1 MFEKI
6 NKAIVNGKCFTDD
19 TDILLYENRKNKV
32 AIIYGKNGSGKSTL
46 GEAIDHIHFPNDNI
60 KRVSLFDFEGN
71 EILLDDS
78 LKNNIFVFNEDFINK
93 NISISGDGL
102 STIIMLGEQNDVE
115 KEIDDCKV
123 KLGKVISNCEKVE
136 SVCNKLSDKKEIS
149 SPLNIKEKFL
159 QVLKS
164 EQGWAKRDSEIKSN
178 VNKSKVVFDVMLNKL
193 SSLKVSD
200 TEANLRKHFKDT
212 LELYKK
218 SGNIETEY
226 SDKIEPVA
234 IPSDIDERV
243 IKLLGGEVQKI
254 EFSDLE
260 KKIHETILEGKQRIV
275 ERTNEVFA
283 VEKKSICPCC
293 YQSVS
298 DEYREYLL
306 TCINHVLN
314 EEVKNFEEK
323 LHRAKIE
330 EISFNT
336 ELYKTLDNEIIS
348 DIVLAIQKC
357 NEVIC
362 KYNEYINQR
371 LENIYTPI
379 SIVSLNLGEKINVL
393 NKHLKRLE
401 VNRLEFNKAI
411 RERKNIKDNLDKINL
426 KLAFIETKVIL
437 KDYFDAVNNQKK
449 SENEFKKLND
459 EKSSIEKEIK
469 KLKDKKN
476 NINISLDL
484 INELLSYVFL
494 DSKRIRLE
502 TKKDKFVLKSHG
514 ANVKPKDVSIGER
527 NIIALC
533 YFFVNS
539 LKGREKQ
546 NCYNEESWYVID
558 DPVSSFDIDNR
569 VGIQSLLRYQTE
581 QIIKG
586 NDNSR
591 ILFMSH
597 DLNAI
602 YDYQKSV
609 DDITGKNKGCVAIK
623 KLYNKQIV
631 NYNLYKT
638 QEYTTLLNSI
648 YDYANTENFNDINNY
663 SIGNDM
669 RRVLE
674 AFSTFEFRTG
684 PSELSTEV
692 LPLKTLEEQDPAYK
706 MFFQNLMYRL
716 VLNRKSHTQEIVLD
730 SSDYRFFDEISDE
743 EKIKTA
749 KGVLCLIYLLNNN
762 HLISQLK
769 DDTKIQR
776 VEEWCEEIKGVFKGA
791 EGLS

>member
-6 NKAIVNGKCFTDD
+6 NKAIINGKCFTED
-19 TDILLYENRKNKV
+19 TEILLYEKPENRIS
-32 AIIYGKNGSGKSTL
+32 IIYGKNGSGKSTL
-46 GEAIDHIHFPNDNI
+46 GEAINFIHSPNDNI
-60 KRVSLFDFEGN
+60 NKVSLVDFEGN
-71 EILLDDS
+71 EISLDEI
-78 LKNNIFVFNEDFINK
+78 LKNNIFVFNEDFINR
-93 NISISGDGL
+93 NISISDDGL

-115 KEIDDCKV
+115 KEIADHKEKLNKV
-123 KLGKVISNCEKVE
+123 KANYDRVKKEDD
-136 SVCNKLSDKKEIS
+136 KLSDENEIS

-159 QVLKS
+159 KTLKS
-164 EQGWAKRDSEIKSN
+164 EQGWAKRDSEIKGN
-178 VNKSKVVFDVMLNKL
+178 ANKSKVIFDVMVNKL
-193 SSLKVSD
+193 SPLKVSD
-200 TEANLRKHFKDT
+200 SEADLRKSFCET

-226 SDKIEPVA
+226 RDKIEPVV
-234 IPSDIDERV
+234 IPGDIDHSIIE
-243 IKLLGGEVQKI
+243 LLSEEVKKI
-254 EFSDLE
+254 EFSELE
-260 KKIHETILEGKQRIV
+260 QKIHETILEGKQRIV

-283 VEKKSICPCC
+283 VEKKNICPCC

-298 DEYREYLL
+298 DEYREYLI

-314 EEVKNFEEK
+314 EDIKNFEERLQRTK
-323 LHRAKIE
+323 LE

-336 ELYKTLDNEIIS
+336 ELYKTLDNEIIT
-348 DIVLAIQKC
+348 DIILAIQEC
-357 NEVIC
+357 NKTIC

-379 SIVSLNLGEKINVL
+379 SIAQLDLSAKIKDLNLQ
-393 NKHLKRLE
+393 LKRLE
-401 VNRLEFNKAI
+401 TNRLEFNKAI
-411 RERKNIKDNLDKINL
+411 RERKKIKEKLDSINL
-426 KLAFIETKVIL
+426 KLALIETETFL
-437 KDYFDAVNNQKK
+437 GEYFDAKDKQNKL
-449 SENEFKKLND
+449 SNELKQLKD
-459 EKSSIEKEIK
+459 EKSSIEKEIE
-469 KLKDKKN
+469 KLKDKKK

-484 INELLSYVFL
+484 INKLLSYVFL
-494 DSKRIRLE
+494 DSKRIKLE
-502 TKKDKFVLKSHG
+502 TKNDKFILKSQG

-546 NCYNEESWYVID
+546 NCYTQESLYVID

-586 NDNSR
+586 NNNSR

-609 DDITGKNKGCVAIK
+609 DDIADKTK
-623 KLYNKQIV
+623 KCLCIMRLLNKQATK
-631 NYNLYKT
+631 YEFSKE
-638 QEYTTLLNSI
+638 QEYACLLESI
-648 YDYANTENFNDINNY
+648 YSFASSEEISGNNYY

-674 AFSTFEFRTG
+674 AFSTFEYRVNA
-684 PSELSTEV
+684 SELSTKP
-692 LPLKTLEEQDPAYK
+692 LPIKALEEKDYAYK
-706 MFFQNLMYRL
+706 LFFQNLMYRL
-716 VLNRKSHTQEIVLD
+716 VLNRKSHTQETVMGA
-730 SSDYRFFDEISDE
+730 SNYRFFDEISDE

-749 KGVLCLIYLLNNN
+749 KGVLCLIYLLNKN
-762 HLISQLK
+762 HLISQLN
-769 DDTKIQR
+769 DDNKIQR
-776 VEEWCEEIKGVFKGA
+776 IEEWCEEIKGIFQVAKIY
-791 EGLS
+791 

>member
-6 NKAIVNGKCFTDD
+6 NKAIINGKCFTED
-19 TDILLYENRKNKV
+19 TDILLYENSKNRIS
-32 AIIYGKNGSGKSTL
+32 IIYGKNGSGKSTI

-60 KRVSLFDFEGN
+60 KMISLVDFEGN
-71 EILLDDS
+71 EILLDES

-115 KEIDDCKV
+115 KEIADCKV
-123 KLGKVISNCEKVE
+123 KLDKVNFNCEKVKNE
-136 SVCNKLSDKKEIS
+136 CDKLSNKNEIS
-149 SPLNIKEKFL
+149 SPLNIKDKFINI
-159 QVLKS
+159 LKS
-164 EQGWAKRDSEIKSN
+164 EQGWAKRDSEIKGN
-178 VNKSKVVFDVMLNKL
+178 ANKSKVVFDVMVNKL
-193 SSLKVSD
+193 SPLKVSD
-200 TEANLRKHFKDT
+200 TEADLRKSFKDT

-226 SDKIEPVA
+226 RDEIEPVA
-234 IPSDIDERV
+234 IPSGIDDSV
-243 IKLLGGEVQKI
+243 AKLLSEEVKKI
-254 EFSDLE
+254 EFSYLE
-260 KKIHETILEGKQRIV
+260 QKIHETILAGNQRIV
-275 ERTNEVFA
+275 VRTNEVFA

-306 TCINHVLN
+306 TCISHVLN

-336 ELYKTLDNEIIS
+336 ELYKTLDNEIIA
-348 DIVLAIQKC
+348 DIVLAIQEC
-357 NEVIC
+357 NQVIC

-379 SIVSLNLGEKINVL
+379 SIVTLNLAEKINVL
-393 NKHLKRLE
+393 NQQLKRLE
-401 VNRLEFNKAI
+401 ENRLEFNKAI
-411 RERKNIKDNLDKINL
+411 RERKDIKDNLDKINL
-426 KLAFIETKVIL
+426 KLAFIETKVTL
-437 KDYFDAVNNQKK
+437 KDYFDAINKQKK
-449 SENEFKKLND
+449 LENELKQLSD
-459 EKSSIEKEIK
+459 EKSYIEKEIK

-502 TKKDKFVLKSHG
+502 TKNDKFVLKSHG

-546 NCYNEESWYVID
+546 NCYSEESWYVID

-609 DDITGKNKGCVAIK
+609 DDITDKNKGCVSIK

-631 NYNLYKT
+631 NYNLYSR
-638 QEYTTLLNSI
+638 QEYTSLLNSI
-648 YDYANTENFNDINNY
+648 YGYANTDNFNDMSNY

-674 AFSTFEFRTG
+674 AFSTFEFCTG
-684 PSELSTEV
+684 PSELSTES
-692 LPLKTLEEQDPAYK
+692 LPLQILEKQNPAYK
-706 MFFQNLMYRL
+706 QFFQNLMYRL
-716 VLNRKSHTQEIVLD
+716 VLNRKSHTQETVLG

-749 KGVLCLIYLLNNN
+749 KGVLCLIYLLNKN

-769 DDTKIQR
+769 DDNKIQR
-776 VEEWCEEIKGVFKGA
+776 IEEWCEEIKDIFKGT
-791 EGLS
+791 EV

>member
-6 NKAIVNGKCFTDD
+6 NKAIINGKCFTED
-19 TDILLYENRKNKV
+19 TEILLYEKPENRIS
-32 AIIYGKNGSGKSTL
+32 IIYGKNGSGKSTL
-46 GEAIDHIHFPNDNI
+46 GEAINFIHSPNDNI
-60 KRVSLFDFEGN
+60 NKVSLVDFEGN
-71 EILLDDS
+71 EISLDEI
-78 LKNNIFVFNEDFINK
+78 LKNNIFVFNEDFINR
-93 NISISGDGL
+93 NISISDDGL

-115 KEIDDCKV
+115 KEIADHKEKLNKV
-123 KLGKVISNCEKVE
+123 KANYDRVKKEDD
-136 SVCNKLSDKKEIS
+136 KLSDENEIS

-159 QVLKS
+159 KTLKS
-164 EQGWAKRDSEIKSN
+164 EQGWAKRDSEIKGN
-178 VNKSKVVFDVMLNKL
+178 ANKSKVIFDVMVNKL
-193 SSLKVSD
+193 SPLKVSD
-200 TEANLRKHFKDT
+200 SEADLRKSFCET

-226 SDKIEPVA
+226 RDKIEPVV
-234 IPSDIDERV
+234 IPGDIDHSIIE
-243 IKLLGGEVQKI
+243 LLSEEVKKI
-254 EFSDLE
+254 EFSELE
-260 KKIHETILEGKQRIV
+260 QKIHETILEGKQRIV

-283 VEKKSICPCC
+283 VEKKNICPCC

-298 DEYREYLL
+298 DEYREYLI

-314 EEVKNFEEK
+314 EDIKNFEERLQRTK
-323 LHRAKIE
+323 LE

-336 ELYKTLDNEIIS
+336 ELYKTLDNEIIT
-348 DIVLAIQKC
+348 DIILAIQEC
-357 NEVIC
+357 NKTIC

-379 SIVSLNLGEKINVL
+379 SIAQLDLSAKIKDLNLQ
-393 NKHLKRLE
+393 LKRLE
-401 VNRLEFNKAI
+401 TNRLEFNKAI
-411 RERKNIKDNLDKINL
+411 RERKKIKEKLDSINL
-426 KLAFIETKVIL
+426 KLALIETETFL
-437 KDYFDAVNNQKK
+437 GEYFDAKDKQNKL
-449 SENEFKKLND
+449 SNELKQLKD
-459 EKSSIEKEIK
+459 EKSSIEKEIE
-469 KLKDKKN
+469 KLKDKKK

-484 INELLSYVFL
+484 INKLLSYVFL
-494 DSKRIRLE
+494 DSKRIKLE
-502 TKKDKFVLKSHG
+502 TKNDKFILKSQG

-546 NCYNEESWYVID
+546 NCYTQESLYVID

-586 NDNSR
+586 NNNSR

-609 DDITGKNKGCVAIK
+609 DDIADKTK
-623 KLYNKQIV
+623 KCLCIMRLLNKQATK
-631 NYNLYKT
+631 YEFSKE
-638 QEYTTLLNSI
+638 QEYACLLESI
-648 YDYANTENFNDINNY
+648 YSFASSEEISGNNYY

-674 AFSTFEFRTG
+674 AFSTFEYRVNA
-684 PSELSTEV
+684 SELSTKP
-692 LPLKTLEEQDPAYK
+692 LPIKALEEKDYAYK
-706 MFFQNLMYRL
+706 LFFQNLMYRL
-716 VLNRKSHTQEIVLD
+716 VLNRKSHTQETVMGA
-730 SSDYRFFDEISDE
+730 SNYRFFDEISDE

-749 KGVLCLIYLLNNN
+749 KGVLCLIYLLNKN

-769 DDTKIQR
+769 DDTKIQKI
-776 VEEWCEEIKGVFKGA
+776 EEWCEEIKGIFKGT
-791 EGLS
+791 EV

>member
-6 NKAIVNGKCFTDD
+6 NKAIINGKCFTED
-19 TDILLYENRKNKV
+19 TEILLYEKPENRIS
-32 AIIYGKNGSGKSTL
+32 IIYGKNGSGKSTL
-46 GEAIDHIHFPNDNI
+46 GEAINFIHSPNDNI
-60 KRVSLFDFEGN
+60 NKVSLVDFEGN
-71 EILLDDS
+71 EISLDEI
-78 LKNNIFVFNEDFINK
+78 LKNNIFVFNEDFINR
-93 NISISGDGL
+93 NISISDDGL

-115 KEIDDCKV
+115 KEIADHKEKLNKV
-123 KLGKVISNCEKVE
+123 KANYDRVKKEDD
-136 SVCNKLSDKKEIS
+136 KLSDENEIS

-159 QVLKS
+159 KTLKS
-164 EQGWAKRDSEIKSN
+164 EQSWAKRDSEIKGN
-178 VNKSKVVFDVMLNKL
+178 ANKSKVIFDVMVNKL
-193 SSLKVSD
+193 SPLKVSD
-200 TEANLRKHFKDT
+200 SEADLRKSFCET

-226 SDKIEPVA
+226 RDKIEPVV
-234 IPSDIDERV
+234 IPGDIDHSIIE
-243 IKLLGGEVQKI
+243 LLSEEVKKI
-254 EFSDLE
+254 EFSELE
-260 KKIHETILEGKQRIV
+260 QKIHETILEGKQRIV

-283 VEKKSICPCC
+283 VEKKNICPCC

-298 DEYREYLL
+298 DEYREYLI

-314 EEVKNFEEK
+314 EDIKNFEERLQRTK
-323 LHRAKIE
+323 LE

-336 ELYKTLDNEIIS
+336 ELYKTLDNEIIT
-348 DIVLAIQKC
+348 DIILAIQEC
-357 NEVIC
+357 NKTIC

-379 SIVSLNLGEKINVL
+379 SIAQLDLSAKIKDLNLQ
-393 NKHLKRLE
+393 LKRLE
-401 VNRLEFNKAI
+401 TNRLEFNKAI
-411 RERKNIKDNLDKINL
+411 RERKKIKEKLDSINL
-426 KLAFIETKVIL
+426 KLALIETETFL
-437 KDYFDAVNNQKK
+437 GEYFDAKDKQNKL
-449 SENEFKKLND
+449 SNELKQLKD
-459 EKSSIEKEIK
+459 EKSSIEKEIE
-469 KLKDKKN
+469 KLKDKKK

-484 INELLSYVFL
+484 INKLLSYVFL
-494 DSKRIRLE
+494 DSKRIKLE
-502 TKKDKFVLKSHG
+502 TKNDKFILKSQG

-546 NCYNEESWYVID
+546 NCYTQESLYVID

-586 NDNSR
+586 NNNSR

-609 DDITGKNKGCVAIK
+609 DDIADKTK
-623 KLYNKQIV
+623 KCLCIMRLLNKQATK
-631 NYNLYKT
+631 YEFSKE
-638 QEYTTLLNSI
+638 QEYACLLESI
-648 YDYANTENFNDINNY
+648 YSFASSEEISGNNYY

-674 AFSTFEFRTG
+674 AFSTFEYRVNA
-684 PSELSTEV
+684 SELSTKP
-692 LPLKTLEEQDPAYK
+692 LPIKALEEKDYAYK
-706 MFFQNLMYRL
+706 LFFQNLMYRL
-716 VLNRKSHTQEIVLD
+716 VLNRKSHTQETVMGA
-730 SSDYRFFDEISDE
+730 SNYRFFDEISDE

-749 KGVLCLIYLLNNN
+749 KGVLCLIYLLNKN

-769 DDTKIQR
+769 DDTKIQKI
-776 VEEWCEEIKGVFKGA
+776 EEWCEEIKGIFKGT
-791 EGLS
+791 EV

>member
-6 NKAIVNGKCFTDD
+6 NKAIINGKCFTED
-19 TDILLYENRKNKV
+19 TEILLYEKPENRIS
-32 AIIYGKNGSGKSTL
+32 IIYGKNGSGKSTL
-46 GEAIDHIHFPNDNI
+46 GEAINFIHSPNDNI
-60 KRVSLFDFEGN
+60 NKVSLVDFEGN
-71 EILLDDS
+71 EISLDEI
-78 LKNNIFVFNEDFINK
+78 LKNNIFVFNEDFINR
-93 NISISGDGL
+93 NISISDDGL

-115 KEIDDCKV
+115 KEIADHKEKINKV
-123 KLGKVISNCEKVE
+123 KANYDRVKKEDD
-136 SVCNKLSDKKEIS
+136 KLSDENEIS

-159 QVLKS
+159 KTLKS
-164 EQGWAKRDSEIKSN
+164 EQGWAKRDSEIKGN
-178 VNKSKVVFDVMLNKL
+178 ANKSKVIFDVMVNKL
-193 SSLKVSD
+193 SPLKVSD
-200 TEANLRKHFKDT
+200 SEADLRKSFCET

-226 SDKIEPVA
+226 RDKIEPVV
-234 IPSDIDERV
+234 IPGDIDHSIIE
-243 IKLLGGEVQKI
+243 LLSEEVKKI
-254 EFSDLE
+254 EFSELE
-260 KKIHETILEGKQRIV
+260 QKIHETILEGKQRIV

-283 VEKKSICPCC
+283 VEKKNICPCC

-298 DEYREYLL
+298 DEYREYLI

-314 EEVKNFEEK
+314 EDIKNFEERLQRTK
-323 LHRAKIE
+323 LE

-336 ELYKTLDNEIIS
+336 ELYKTLDNEIIT
-348 DIVLAIQKC
+348 DIILAIQEC
-357 NEVIC
+357 NKTIC

-379 SIVSLNLGEKINVL
+379 SIAQLDLSAKIKDLNLQ
-393 NKHLKRLE
+393 LKRLE
-401 VNRLEFNKAI
+401 TNRLEFNKAI
-411 RERKNIKDNLDKINL
+411 RERKKIKEKLDSINL
-426 KLAFIETKVIL
+426 KLALIETETFL
-437 KDYFDAVNNQKK
+437 GEYFDAKDKQNKL
-449 SENEFKKLND
+449 SNELKQLKD
-459 EKSSIEKEIK
+459 EKSSIEKEIE
-469 KLKDKKN
+469 KLKDKKK

-484 INELLSYVFL
+484 INKLLSYVFL
-494 DSKRIRLE
+494 DSKRIKLE
-502 TKKDKFVLKSHG
+502 TKNDKFILKSQG

-546 NCYNEESWYVID
+546 NCYTQESLYVID

-586 NDNSR
+586 NNNSR

-609 DDITGKNKGCVAIK
+609 DDIADKTK
-623 KLYNKQIV
+623 KCLCIMRLLNKQATK
-631 NYNLYKT
+631 YEFSKE
-638 QEYTTLLNSI
+638 QEYACLLESI
-648 YDYANTENFNDINNY
+648 YSFASSEEISGNNYY

-674 AFSTFEFRTG
+674 AFSTFEYRVNA
-684 PSELSTEV
+684 SELSTKP
-692 LPLKTLEEQDPAYK
+692 LPIKALEEKDYAYK
-706 MFFQNLMYRL
+706 LFFQNLMYRL
-716 VLNRKSHTQEIVLD
+716 VLNRKSHTQETVMGA
-730 SSDYRFFDEISDE
+730 SNYRFFDEISDE

-749 KGVLCLIYLLNNN
+749 KGVLCLIYLLNKN

-769 DDTKIQR
+769 DDTKIQKI
-776 VEEWCEEIKGVFKGA
+776 EEWCEEIKGIFKGT
-791 EGLS
+791 EV

>member
-6 NKAIVNGKCFTDD
+6 NKAIINGKCFTED
-19 TDILLYENRKNKV
+19 TEILLYEKPENRIS
-32 AIIYGKNGSGKSTL
+32 IIYGKNGSGKSTL
-46 GEAIDHIHFPNDNI
+46 GEAINFIHSPNDNI
-60 KRVSLFDFEGN
+60 NKVSLVDFEGN
-71 EILLDDS
+71 EISLDEI
-78 LKNNIFVFNEDFINK
+78 LKNNIFVFNEDFINR
-93 NISISGDGL
+93 NISISDDGL

-115 KEIDDCKV
+115 KEIADHKEKLNKV
-123 KLGKVISNCEKVE
+123 KANYDRVKKEDD
-136 SVCNKLSDKKEIS
+136 KLSDENEIS

-159 QVLKS
+159 KTLKS
-164 EQGWAKRDSEIKSN
+164 EQGWAKRDSEIKGN
-178 VNKSKVVFDVMLNKL
+178 ANKSKVIFDVMVNKL
-193 SSLKVSD
+193 SPLKVSD
-200 TEANLRKHFKDT
+200 SEADLRKSFCET

-226 SDKIEPVA
+226 RDKIEPVV
-234 IPSDIDERV
+234 IPGDIDHSIIE
-243 IKLLGGEVQKI
+243 LLSEEVKKI
-254 EFSDLE
+254 EFSELE
-260 KKIHETILEGKQRIV
+260 QKIHETILEGKQRIV

-283 VEKKSICPCC
+283 VEKKNICPCC

-298 DEYREYLL
+298 DEYREYLI

-314 EEVKNFEEK
+314 EDIKNFEERLQRTK
-323 LHRAKIE
+323 LE

-336 ELYKTLDNEIIS
+336 ELYKTLDNEIIT
-348 DIVLAIQKC
+348 DIILAIQEC
-357 NEVIC
+357 NKTIC

-379 SIVSLNLGEKINVL
+379 SIAQLDLSAKIKDLNLQ
-393 NKHLKRLE
+393 LKRLE
-401 VNRLEFNKAI
+401 TNRLEFNKAI
-411 RERKNIKDNLDKINL
+411 RERKKIKEKLDSINL
-426 KLAFIETKVIL
+426 KLALIETETFL
-437 KDYFDAVNNQKK
+437 GEYFDAKDKQNKL
-449 SENEFKKLND
+449 SNELKQLKD
-459 EKSSIEKEIK
+459 EKSSIEKEIE
-469 KLKDKKN
+469 KLKDKKK

-484 INELLSYVFL
+484 INKLLSYVFL
-494 DSKRIRLE
+494 DSKRIKLE
-502 TKKDKFVLKSHG
+502 TKNDKFILKSQG

-546 NCYNEESWYVID
+546 NCYTQESLYVID
-558 DPVSSFDIDNR
+558 DPVSIFDIDNR

-586 NDNSR
+586 NNNSR

-609 DDITGKNKGCVAIK
+609 DDIADKTK
-623 KLYNKQIV
+623 KCLCIMRLLNKQATK
-631 NYNLYKT
+631 YEFSKE
-638 QEYTTLLNSI
+638 QEYACLLESI
-648 YDYANTENFNDINNY
+648 YSFASSEEISGNNYY

-674 AFSTFEFRTG
+674 AFSTFEYRVNA
-684 PSELSTEV
+684 SELSTKP
-692 LPLKTLEEQDPAYK
+692 LPIKALEEKDYAYK
-706 MFFQNLMYRL
+706 LFFQNLMYRL
-716 VLNRKSHTQEIVLD
+716 VLNRKSHTQETVMGA
-730 SSDYRFFDEISDE
+730 SNYRFFDEISDE

-749 KGVLCLIYLLNNN
+749 KGVLCLIYLLNKN

-769 DDTKIQR
+769 DDTKIQKI
-776 VEEWCEEIKGVFKGA
+776 EEWCEEIKGIFKGT
-791 EGLS
+791 EV

>member
-6 NKAIVNGKCFTDD
+6 NKAIINGKCFTED
-19 TDILLYENRKNKV
+19 TEILLYEKPENRIS
-32 AIIYGKNGSGKSTL
+32 IIYGKNGSGKSTL
-46 GEAIDHIHFPNDNI
+46 GEAINFIHSPNDNI
-60 KRVSLFDFEGN
+60 NKVSLVDFEGN
-71 EILLDDS
+71 EISLDEI
-78 LKNNIFVFNEDFINK
+78 LKNNIFVFNEDFINR
-93 NISISGDGL
+93 NISISDDGL

-115 KEIDDCKV
+115 KEIADHKEKLNKV
-123 KLGKVISNCEKVE
+123 KANYDRVKKEDD
-136 SVCNKLSDKKEIS
+136 KLSDENEIS

-159 QVLKS
+159 KTLKS
-164 EQGWAKRDSEIKSN
+164 EQGWAKRDSEIKGN
-178 VNKSKVVFDVMLNKL
+178 ANKSKVVFDVMVNKL
-193 SSLKVSD
+193 SPLKVSD
-200 TEANLRKHFKDT
+200 SEADLRKSFCET

-226 SDKIEPVA
+226 RDKIEPVV
-234 IPSDIDERV
+234 IPGDIDHSIIE
-243 IKLLGGEVQKI
+243 LLSEEVKKI
-254 EFSDLE
+254 EFSELE
-260 KKIHETILEGKQRIV
+260 QKIHETILEGKQRIV

-283 VEKKSICPCC
+283 VEKKNICPCC

-298 DEYREYLL
+298 DEYREYLI

-314 EEVKNFEEK
+314 EDIKNFEERLQRTK
-323 LHRAKIE
+323 LE

-336 ELYKTLDNEIIS
+336 ELYKTLDNEIIT
-348 DIVLAIQKC
+348 DIILAIQEC
-357 NEVIC
+357 NKTIC

-379 SIVSLNLGEKINVL
+379 SIAQLDLSAKIKDLNLQ
-393 NKHLKRLE
+393 LKRLE
-401 VNRLEFNKAI
+401 TNRLEFNKAI
-411 RERKNIKDNLDKINL
+411 RERKKIKEKLDSINL
-426 KLAFIETKVIL
+426 KLALIETETFL
-437 KDYFDAVNNQKK
+437 GEYFDAKDKQNKL
-449 SENEFKKLND
+449 SNELKQLKD
-459 EKSSIEKEIK
+459 EKSSIEKEIE
-469 KLKDKKN
+469 KLKDKKK

-484 INELLSYVFL
+484 INKLLSYVFL
-494 DSKRIRLE
+494 DSKRIKLE
-502 TKKDKFVLKSHG
+502 TKNDKFILKSQG

-546 NCYNEESWYVID
+546 NCYTQESLYVID

-586 NDNSR
+586 NNNSR

-609 DDITGKNKGCVAIK
+609 DDIADKTK
-623 KLYNKQIV
+623 KCLCIMQLLNKQATK
-631 NYNLYKT
+631 YEFSKE
-638 QEYTTLLNSI
+638 QEYACLLESI
-648 YDYANTENFNDINNY
+648 YSFASSEEISGNNYY

-674 AFSTFEFRTG
+674 AFSTFEYRVNA
-684 PSELSTEV
+684 SELSTKP
-692 LPLKTLEEQDPAYK
+692 LPIKALEEKDYAYK
-706 MFFQNLMYRL
+706 LFFQNLMYRL
-716 VLNRKSHTQEIVLD
+716 VLNRKSHTQETVMGA
-730 SSDYRFFDEISDE
+730 SNYRFFDEISDE

-749 KGVLCLIYLLNNN
+749 KGVLCLIYLLNKN

-769 DDTKIQR
+769 DDTKIQKI
-776 VEEWCEEIKGVFKGA
+776 EEWCEEIKGIFKGT
-791 EGLS
+791 EV

>member
-6 NKAIVNGKCFTDD
+6 NKAIINGKCFTED
-19 TDILLYENRKNKV
+19 TEILLYEKPENRIS
-32 AIIYGKNGSGKSTL
+32 IIYGKNGSGKSTL
-46 GEAIDHIHFPNDNI
+46 GEAINFIHSPNDNI
-60 KRVSLFDFEGN
+60 NKVSLVDFEGN
-71 EILLDDS
+71 EISLDEI
-78 LKNNIFVFNEDFINK
+78 LKNNIFVFNEDFINR
-93 NISISGDGL
+93 NISISDDGL

-115 KEIDDCKV
+115 KEIADHKEKLNKV
-123 KLGKVISNCEKVE
+123 KANYDRVKKEDD
-136 SVCNKLSDKKEIS
+136 KLSDENEIS

-159 QVLKS
+159 KTLKS

-178 VNKSKVVFDVMLNKL
+178 ANKSKVIFDVMVNKL
-193 SSLKVSD
+193 SPLKVSD
-200 TEANLRKHFKDT
+200 SEADLRKSFCET

-226 SDKIEPVA
+226 RDKIEPVV
-234 IPSDIDERV
+234 IPGDIDHSIIE
-243 IKLLGGEVQKI
+243 LLSEEVKKI
-254 EFSDLE
+254 EFSELE
-260 KKIHETILEGKQRIV
+260 QKIHETILEGKQRIV

-283 VEKKSICPCC
+283 VEKKNICPCC

-298 DEYREYLL
+298 DEYREYLI

-314 EEVKNFEEK
+314 EDIKNFEERLQRTK
-323 LHRAKIE
+323 LE

-336 ELYKTLDNEIIS
+336 ELYKTLDNEIIT
-348 DIVLAIQKC
+348 DIILAIQEC
-357 NEVIC
+357 NKTIC

-379 SIVSLNLGEKINVL
+379 SIAQLDLSAKIKDLNLQ
-393 NKHLKRLE
+393 LKRLE
-401 VNRLEFNKAI
+401 TNRLEFNKAI
-411 RERKNIKDNLDKINL
+411 RERKKIKEKLDSINL
-426 KLAFIETKVIL
+426 KLALIETETFL
-437 KDYFDAVNNQKK
+437 GEYFDAKDKQNKL
-449 SENEFKKLND
+449 SNELKQLKD
-459 EKSSIEKEIK
+459 EKSSIEKEIE
-469 KLKDKKN
+469 KLKDKKK

-484 INELLSYVFL
+484 INKLLSYVFL
-494 DSKRIRLE
+494 DSKRIKLE
-502 TKKDKFVLKSHG
+502 TKNDKFILKSQG

-546 NCYNEESWYVID
+546 NCYTQESLYVID

-586 NDNSR
+586 NNNSR

-609 DDITGKNKGCVAIK
+609 DDIADKTK
-623 KLYNKQIV
+623 KCLCIMRLLNKQATK
-631 NYNLYKT
+631 YEFSKE
-638 QEYTTLLNSI
+638 QEYACLLESI
-648 YDYANTENFNDINNY
+648 YSFASSEEISGNNYY

-674 AFSTFEFRTG
+674 AFSTFEYRVNA
-684 PSELSTEV
+684 SELSTKP
-692 LPLKTLEEQDPAYK
+692 LPIKALEEKDYAYK
-706 MFFQNLMYRL
+706 LFFQNLMYRL
-716 VLNRKSHTQEIVLD
+716 VLNRKSHTQETVMGA
-730 SSDYRFFDEISDE
+730 SNYRFFDEISDE

-749 KGVLCLIYLLNNN
+749 KGVLCLIYLLNKN

-769 DDTKIQR
+769 DDTKIQKI
-776 VEEWCEEIKGVFKGA
+776 EEWCEEIKGIFKGT
-791 EGLS
+791 EV

>member
-6 NKAIVNGKCFTDD
+6 NKAIINGKCFTEDSE
-19 TDILLYENRKNKV
+19 ILLYEKPENRIS
-32 AIIYGKNGSGKSTL
+32 IIYGKNGSGKSTL
-46 GEAIDHIHFPNDNI
+46 GEAINFIHSPNDNI
-60 KRVSLFDFEGN
+60 NKVSLVDFEGN
-71 EILLDDS
+71 EISLDEI
-78 LKNNIFVFNEDFINK
+78 LKNNIFVFNEDFINR
-93 NISISGDGL
+93 NISISDDGL

-115 KEIDDCKV
+115 KEIADHKEKLNKV
-123 KLGKVISNCEKVE
+123 KANYDRVKKEDD
-136 SVCNKLSDKKEIS
+136 KLSDENEIS

-159 QVLKS
+159 KTLKS
-164 EQGWAKRDSEIKSN
+164 EQGWAKRDSEIKGN
-178 VNKSKVVFDVMLNKL
+178 ANKSKVIFDVMVNKL
-193 SSLKVSD
+193 SPLKVSD
-200 TEANLRKHFKDT
+200 SEADLRKSFCET

-226 SDKIEPVA
+226 RDKIEPVV
-234 IPSDIDERV
+234 IPGDIDHSIIE
-243 IKLLGGEVQKI
+243 LLSEEVKKI
-254 EFSDLE
+254 EFSELE
-260 KKIHETILEGKQRIV
+260 QKIHETILEGKQRIV

-283 VEKKSICPCC
+283 VEKKNICPCC

-298 DEYREYLL
+298 DEYREYLI

-314 EEVKNFEEK
+314 EDIKNFEERLQRTK
-323 LHRAKIE
+323 LE

-336 ELYKTLDNEIIS
+336 ELYKTLDNEIIT
-348 DIVLAIQKC
+348 DIILAIQEC
-357 NEVIC
+357 NKTIC

-379 SIVSLNLGEKINVL
+379 SIAQLDLSAKIKDLNLQ
-393 NKHLKRLE
+393 LKRLE
-401 VNRLEFNKAI
+401 TNRLEFNKAI
-411 RERKNIKDNLDKINL
+411 RERKKIKEKLDSINL
-426 KLAFIETKVIL
+426 KLALIETETFL
-437 KDYFDAVNNQKK
+437 GEYFDAKDKQNKL
-449 SENEFKKLND
+449 SNELKQLKD
-459 EKSSIEKEIK
+459 EKSSIEKEIE
-469 KLKDKKN
+469 KLKDKKK

-484 INELLSYVFL
+484 INKLLSYVFL
-494 DSKRIRLE
+494 DSKRIKLE
-502 TKKDKFVLKSHG
+502 TKNDKFILKSQG

-546 NCYNEESWYVID
+546 NCYTQESLYVID

-586 NDNSR
+586 NNNSR

-609 DDITGKNKGCVAIK
+609 DDIADKTK
-623 KLYNKQIV
+623 KCLCIMRLLNKQATK
-631 NYNLYKT
+631 YEFSKE
-638 QEYTTLLNSI
+638 QEYACLLESI
-648 YDYANTENFNDINNY
+648 YSFASSEEISGNNYY

-674 AFSTFEFRTG
+674 AFSTFEYRVNA
-684 PSELSTEV
+684 SELSTKP
-692 LPLKTLEEQDPAYK
+692 LPIKALEEKDYAYK
-706 MFFQNLMYRL
+706 LFFQNLMYRL
-716 VLNRKSHTQEIVLD
+716 VLNRKSHTQETVMGA
-730 SSDYRFFDEISDE
+730 SNYRFFDEISDE

-749 KGVLCLIYLLNNN
+749 KGVLCLIYLLNKN

-769 DDTKIQR
+769 DDTKIQKI
-776 VEEWCEEIKGVFKGA
+776 EEWCEEIKGIFKGT
-791 EGLS
+791 EV

>member
-6 NKAIVNGKCFTDD
+6 NKAIINGKCFTED
-19 TDILLYENRKNKV
+19 TEILLYEKPENRIS
-32 AIIYGKNGSGKSTL
+32 IIYGKNGSGKSTL
-46 GEAIDHIHFPNDNI
+46 GEAIDFIHSQNDNI
-60 KRVSLFDFEGN
+60 NKVSLVDFEGN
-71 EILLDDS
+71 EISLDEI
-78 LKNNIFVFNEDFINK
+78 LKNNIFVFNEDFINR
-93 NISISGDGL
+93 NISISDDGL

-115 KEIDDCKV
+115 KEIDNHKEKLNKV
-123 KLGKVISNCEKVE
+123 KANYDKVKKEDD
-136 SVCNKLSDKKEIS
+136 KLSDENEIS

-159 QVLKS
+159 KTLKS
-164 EQGWAKRDSEIKSN
+164 EQGWAKRDSEIKGN
-178 VNKSKVVFDVMLNKL
+178 ANKSKVVFDVMVNKL
-193 SSLKVSD
+193 SPLKVSD
-200 TEANLRKHFKDT
+200 SEADLRKSFYET

-226 SDKIEPVA
+226 RDKIEPVV
-234 IPSDIDERV
+234 IPSDIDHSIV
-243 IKLLGGEVQKI
+243 TLLSEEVKKI
-254 EFSDLE
+254 EFSELE
-260 KKIHETILEGKQRIV
+260 QKIHETILEGKQRIV

-283 VEKKSICPCC
+283 VEKKNICPCC

-298 DEYREYLL
+298 DEYREYLI

-314 EEVKNFEEK
+314 EDIKNFEERLQRTK
-323 LHRAKIE
+323 LE

-336 ELYKTLDNEIIS
+336 ELYKTLDNEIIA
-348 DIVLAIQKC
+348 DIVLAIQEC
-357 NEVIC
+357 NKTIC

-379 SIVSLNLGEKINVL
+379 LIAPLDLGSKINVL
-393 NKHLKRLE
+393 NQQLKRLE
-401 VNRLEFNKAI
+401 TNRLEFNKAI
-411 RERKNIKDNLDKINL
+411 RERKDIKDNLDKINL
-426 KLAFIETKVIL
+426 KLAFIETEVL
-437 KDYFDAVNNQKK
+437 LRDYSDAIEKQNKISHELNQ
-449 SENEFKKLND
+449 LND
-459 EKSSIEKEIK
+459 EKSSIEKEIE
-469 KLKDKKN
+469 KLKDKKK

-484 INELLSYVFL
+484 INKLLSYVFL
-494 DSKRIRLE
+494 DSKRIKLE
-502 TKKDKFVLKSHG
+502 TKNDKFILKSQG

-546 NCYNEESWYVID
+546 NCYTQESLYVID

-586 NDNSR
+586 NNNSR

-609 DDITGKNKGCVAIK
+609 DDIADKTK
-623 KLYNKQIV
+623 KCLCIMRLLNKQATK
-631 NYNLYKT
+631 YEFSKE
-638 QEYTTLLNSI
+638 QEYACLLESI
-648 YDYANTENFNDINNY
+648 YSFASSEEISGNNYY

-684 PSELSTEV
+684 PSELSTEL
-692 LPLKTLEEQDPAYK
+692 LPLQTLEKQDPAYK
-706 MFFQNLMYRL
+706 LFFQNLMYRL
-716 VLNRKSHTQEIVLD
+716 VLNRKSHTQETVLG

-749 KGVLCLIYLLNNN
+749 KGVLCLIYLLNKN

-769 DDTKIQR
+769 DNNKIQMI
-776 VEEWCEEIKGVFKGA
+776 ENWCEEIKSIFKI
-791 EGLS
+791 

>member
-1 MFEKI
+1 MIMFEKI

-115 KEIDDCKV
+115 KEIADCKV
-123 KLGKVISNCEKVE
+123 KLDKVNFNCEKVKNE
-136 SVCNKLSDKKEIS
+136 CDKLSNKNEIS
-149 SPLNIKEKFL
+149 SPLNIKGKFINI
-159 QVLKS
+159 LKS

-234 IPSDIDERV
+234 ISSDIDERV

-306 TCINHVLN
+306 TCISHVLN

-348 DIVLAIQKC
+348 DIILAIQKC
-357 NEVIC
+357 NDVIC

-379 SIVSLNLGEKINVL
+379 SIVSLNLDEKINVL

-401 VNRLEFNKAI
+401 INRLEFNKAI
-411 RERKNIKDNLDKINL
+411 SERKNIKDNLDKINL

-514 ANVKPKDVSIGER
+514 TNVKPKDVSIGER

-749 KGVLCLIYLLNNN
+749 KGVLCLIYLLNKN
-762 HLISQLK
+762 HLISQFK
-769 DDTKIQR
+769 DDTKIQKIK
-776 VEEWCEEIKGVFKGA
+776 EWCEDIKEIFKNA
-791 EGLS
+791 EV

>member
-6 NKAIVNGKCFTDD
+6 NKAIINGKCFTED
-19 TDILLYENRKNKV
+19 TEILLYEKPENRIS
-32 AIIYGKNGSGKSTL
+32 IIYGKNGSGKSTL
-46 GEAIDHIHFPNDNI
+46 GEAINFIHSPNDNI
-60 KRVSLFDFEGN
+60 NKVSLVDFEGN
-71 EILLDDS
+71 EISLDEI
-78 LKNNIFVFNEDFINK
+78 LKNNIFVFNEDFINR
-93 NISISGDGL
+93 NISISDDGL

-115 KEIDDCKV
+115 KEIADHKEKLNKV
-123 KLGKVISNCEKVE
+123 KANYDRVKKEDD
-136 SVCNKLSDKKEIS
+136 KLSDENEIS

-159 QVLKS
+159 KTLKS
-164 EQGWAKRDSEIKSN
+164 EQGWAKRDSEIKGN
-178 VNKSKVVFDVMLNKL
+178 ANKSKVIFDVMVNKL
-193 SSLKVSD
+193 SPLKVSD
-200 TEANLRKHFKDT
+200 SEADLRKSFCET

-226 SDKIEPVA
+226 RDKIEPVV
-234 IPSDIDERV
+234 IPGDIDHSIIE
-243 IKLLGGEVQKI
+243 LLSEEVKKI
-254 EFSDLE
+254 EFSELE
-260 KKIHETILEGKQRIV
+260 QKIHETILEGKQRIV

-283 VEKKSICPCC
+283 VEKKNICPCC

-298 DEYREYLL
+298 DEYREYLI

-314 EEVKNFEEK
+314 EDIKNFEER
-323 LHRAKIE
+323 LHRTKLE

-336 ELYKTLDNEIIS
+336 ELYKTLDNEIIT
-348 DIVLAIQKC
+348 DFILAIQEC
-357 NEVIC
+357 NKTIC

-379 SIVSLNLGEKINVL
+379 SIAQLDLSAKIKDLNLQ
-393 NKHLKRLE
+393 LKRLE
-401 VNRLEFNKAI
+401 TNRLEFNKAI
-411 RERKNIKDNLDKINL
+411 RERKKIKAKLDSINL
-426 KLAFIETKVIL
+426 KLALIETETFL
-437 KDYFDAVNNQKK
+437 GEYFDAKDKQNKL
-449 SENEFKKLND
+449 SNELKQLKD
-459 EKSSIEKEIK
+459 EKSSIEKEIE
-469 KLKDKKN
+469 KLKDKKK

-484 INELLSYVFL
+484 INKLLSYVFL
-494 DSKRIRLE
+494 DSKRIKLE
-502 TKKDKFVLKSHG
+502 TKNDKFILKSQG

-546 NCYNEESWYVID
+546 NCYTQESLYVID

-586 NDNSR
+586 NNNSR

-609 DDITGKNKGCVAIK
+609 DDIADITKNCLCIMR
-623 KLYNKQIV
+623 LLNKQATK
-631 NYNLYKT
+631 YEFSKE
-638 QEYTTLLNSI
+638 QEYACLLESI
-648 YDYANTENFNDINNY
+648 YSFASSEEISGNNYY

-674 AFSTFEFRTG
+674 AFSTFEYRVNA
-684 PSELSTEV
+684 SELSTKP
-692 LPLKTLEEQDPAYK
+692 LPIKALEEKDYAYK
-706 MFFQNLMYRL
+706 LFFQNLMYRL
-716 VLNRKSHTQEIVLD
+716 VLNRKSHSQETVMGA
-730 SSDYRFFDEISDE
+730 SNYRFFDEISDE

-749 KGVLCLIYLLNNN
+749 KGVLCLIYLLNKN

-769 DDTKIQR
+769 DDTKIQKI
-776 VEEWCEEIKGVFKGA
+776 EEWCEEIKGIFKGT
-791 EGLS
+791 EV